1 MDRIVL
7 QVYDIRIITPI
18 INCRCEIMY
27 DEWVKMKGGG
37 GRMV

>member
-7 QVYDIRIITPI
+7 QVYDIRTITPI

-27 DEWVKMKGGG
+27 DEWVE
-37 GRMV
+37 